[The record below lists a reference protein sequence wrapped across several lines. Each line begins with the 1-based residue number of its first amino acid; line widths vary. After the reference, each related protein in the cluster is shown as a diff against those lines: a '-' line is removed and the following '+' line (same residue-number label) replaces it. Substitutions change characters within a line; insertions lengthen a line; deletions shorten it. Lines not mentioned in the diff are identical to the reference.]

1 MIYAELAGGLGN
13 QMFIYAFARA
23 LGLRCGEP
31 VTLLDRQDWRD
42 GAPAHTV
49 CALDALNISPDVK
62 IIADAGFAKAH
73 LPRRNAAKALMI
85 KYEQRRG
92 LMARDWHSFEAA
104 AAPLLNAVGLHF
116 ATDGYTP
123 ARRGHARDFLAWG
136 YFQSERYFAD
146 FAPMYKGRAACK
158 SRPRRALCGADHR
171 RRVPCL
177 RPSAPR
183 RLPEARER
191 DLTGLHAGLLRPRCR
206 SGQGRTP
213 RCRAVCLFR
222 RHRLGAGASGH
233 RGSARRVPAPRRS
246 AVADLAFM
254 QLCRGFVL
262 SNSTYSWWAQYLA
275 PAPDKQTW
283 APDKWYAHT
292 KKTALVSGRMA
303 TYKGFPLGAAPA
315 GACRSATAVGGTW
328 HGD

>member
-104 AAPLLNAVGLHF
+104 AAPLLNAVGLTLPPT
-116 ATDGYTP
+116 ATPPPAAATP
-123 ARRGHARDFLAWG
+123 AISSRGG
-136 YFQSERYFAD
+136 T
-146 FAPMYKGRAACK
+146 
-158 SRPRRALCGADHR
+158 SR
-171 RRVPCL
+171 V
-177 RPSAPR
+177 
-183 RLPEARER
+183 
-191 DLTGLHAGLLRPRCR
+191 
-206 SGQGRTP
+206 
-213 RCRAVCLFR
+213 
-222 RHRLGAGASGH
+222 
-233 RGSARRVPAPRRS
+233 
-246 AVADLAFM
+246 
-254 QLCRGFVL
+254 
-262 SNSTYSWWAQYLA
+262 
-275 PAPDKQTW
+275 
-283 APDKWYAHT
+283 
-292 KKTALVSGRMA
+292 
-303 TYKGFPLGAAPA
+303 
-315 GACRSATAVGGTW
+315 SATLRILPLL
-328 HGD
+328 